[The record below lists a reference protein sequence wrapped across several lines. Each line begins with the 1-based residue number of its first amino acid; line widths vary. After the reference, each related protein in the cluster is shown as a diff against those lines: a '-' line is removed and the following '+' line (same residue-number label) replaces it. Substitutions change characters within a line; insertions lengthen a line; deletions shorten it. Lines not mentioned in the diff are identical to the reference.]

1 MATYLF
7 AWNPKLW
14 PWPEL
19 GRLRAQ
25 CRRRGFVQFEWS
37 SGRTRRIEPGSRAFM
52 IRLGVPPKG
61 IVGAGVTVSAPRG
74 AIHWRPEKADEGRT
88 TQYLDLRFEILLEE
102 PAVTFA
108 DLAQPPFA
116 RYRWG
121 IRQSGAYLPESLAD
135 PLEGLWAR
143 RIAALPAEAAWP
155 IPETT
160 GPRARGRRTTP

>member
-19 GRLRAQ
+19 PKLRA
-25 CRRRGFVQFEWS
+25 RVKRRGFVDIDWS
-37 SGRTRRIEPGSRAFM
+37 SGRTRQIEPGSRAFL

-61 IVGAGVTVSAPRG
+61 VIGSGVTITAPRA
-74 AIHWRPEKADEGRT
+74 AIHWRPEKAAMGT
-88 TQYLDLRFEILLEE
+88 MTNYLDLRLGHLLET
-102 PAVTFA
+102 PIITFD
-108 DLAQPPFA
+108 DLAEPPFS

-135 PLEGLWAR
+135 ALEELWDERLHDAGVR
-143 RIAALPAEAAWP
+143 
-155 IPETT
+155 
-160 GPRARGRRTTP
+160 